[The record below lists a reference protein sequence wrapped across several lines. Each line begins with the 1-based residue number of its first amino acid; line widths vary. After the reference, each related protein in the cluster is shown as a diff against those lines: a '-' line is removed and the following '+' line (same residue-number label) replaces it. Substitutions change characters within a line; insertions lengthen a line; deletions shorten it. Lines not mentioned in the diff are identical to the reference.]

1 MQWKDQTIT
10 RMNLG
15 VSEETPI
22 RVITNEFPMPGE
34 SLFDMHYPVELGI
47 VLKGRM
53 TRFYRE
59 YELETGPGDVW
70 LCGIWEPHGFRVTAC
85 PCETVAVTIYPPML
99 ANNHYPEAGELN
111 WLSPFMVPPENRP
124 VPDPAGFDEILSLAT
139 QIRQEGDEDSP
150 LKKIRLRLHLMELLL
165 LLFEKAPATPSQT
178 EPVAG
183 QICDKINRAVQLV
196 FDRHRMITVQEAAAA
211 CGMSRNAFSAL
222 FKNVMG
228 IPFPQFSLRHRL
240 HAAARQLRNTND
252 PLKVIADTQGFTDE
266 SHLHRC
272 FIRTYGVSPGR
283 YRKQSS

>member
-15 VSEETPI
+15 VSEETPVK
-22 RVITNEFPMPGE
+22 VITNRFPTPGE

-47 VLKGRM
+47 VLEGRM

-59 YELETGPGDVW
+59 YELEIGPGDTW

-85 PCETVAVTIYPPML
+85 PCETIAVTIYPPML
-99 ANNHYPEAGELN
+99 ANTHYPEAGDIN

-124 VPDPAGFDEILSLAT
+124 VPEKKKLDEVLMLAKRIKQEAAGNSC
-139 QIRQEGDEDSP
+139 S
-150 LKKIRLRLHLMELLL
+150 KKIRLRFYLMELLL
-165 LLFEKAPATPSQT
+165 LLLETTPAPPPQAV
-178 EPVAG
+178 PVEG
-183 QICDKINRAVQLV
+183 RIFDRINRAVQLA
-196 FDRHRMITVQEAAAA
+196 FEQHRMVTVQEAAEA
-211 CGMSRNAFSAL
+211 CGMSRNAFSTL

-240 HAAARQLRNTND
+240 RAAAAQLRNTND
-252 PLKVIADTQGFTDE
+252 PLKAIAEAQGFTDE

-272 FIRTYGVSPGR
+272 FSKIYGLSPGR
-283 YRKQSS
+283 YRQQFA